1 MWFLVRV
8 LKPCGTEAA
17 YRRHLKNSEPPCDD
31 CRKAAREARVA
42 QRNKSK
48 ALCLTPGELAVLNDE
63 QVLREVLE
71 QLRLRLPDAPPNA
84 AAPIA
89 KGIRDTLEALRSLSE
104 PKEAERKA
112 GVIDEIAKR
121 RQARQDRLTKAKI
134 GKNTGL

>member
-1 MWFLVRV
+1 MARV

-17 YRRHLKNSEPPCDD
+17 YRRHLKNNEPPCDA

-48 ALCLTPGELAVLNDE
+48 APCLTPDELAALNDE
-63 QVLREVLE
+63 QVLREVLD

-89 KGIRDTLEALRSLSE
+89 KGIRDTLEALRGLSE

-121 RQARQDRLTKAKI
+121 RQARQNRLAKAKA
-134 GKNTGL
+134 GENTSL